1 MHQLNGPL
9 LKTCEKKGDFI
20 SQESAGE
27 TITSTR
33 LRNRKAD
40 IHGVT
45 SARNFGDSRYG
56 RVTRELDHRFVA
68 MLYGCP
74 GKSWMEYGML
84 QCSEV
89 PPNGWERYTHTLR
102 RGGPVLES
110 CRVAFRHTCVRD
122 VSVMNREME
131 EREIVMNV
139 LWVAIHSNISHRA
152 KSLTS
157 VFCRQQYCICI
168 CCMCRARLDG

>member
-27 TITSTR
+27 TITSMR

-45 SARNFGDSRYG
+45 SARNFGDSRYS
-56 RVTRELDHRFVA
+56 RVTRKLAPRFGA

-74 GKSWMEYGML
+74 GKSWIEYGTL

-89 PPNGWERYTHTLR
+89 PPDGWERSTHTLR
-102 RGGPVLES
+102 RGGTSAGVMKSGIQTYMCEGCLRHEQRNGGKGNSDES
-110 CRVAFRHTCVRD
+110 AVCC
-122 VSVMNREME
+122 NP
-131 EREIVMNV
+131 
-139 LWVAIHSNISHRA
+139 
-152 KSLTS
+152 
-157 VFCRQQYCICI
+157 QQHFSQ
-168 CCMCRARLDG
+168 GQNP